1 MPGYNLRMTGYSHI
15 NSNELVVVS
24 FVFNY
29 FTGLTVSSSI
39 KIKLDALLFPGTI
52 VTLDT
57 NGW

>member
-1 MPGYNLRMTGYSHI
+1 MSAGDMTGYSHI

-29 FTGLTVSSSI
+29 FSGLAISSSI
-39 KIKLDALLFPGTI
+39 NIIIKLDALLFPGTI
-52 VTLDT
+52 VTVDT

>member
-1 MPGYNLRMTGYSHI
+1 MTGYSHI

-39 KIKLDALLFPGTI
+39 KIKLIDALLFPGTI
-52 VTLDT
+52 VTVDT